1 MEIDYDKNITKNKKL
16 VIEAVHLIF
25 KEAFEIQ
32 YYIAYW
38 KIQIICVS
46 YFRHTPNRLVNED
59 KQFKRSVR
67 CLSSGD
73 ISIPRSLKH
82 LH

>member
-38 KIQIICVS
+38 KIQII
-46 YFRHTPNRLVNED
+46 YFRTFDTL
-59 KQFKRSVR
+59 QT
-67 CLSSGD
+67 G
-73 ISIPRSLKH
+73 
-82 LH
+82 

>member
-67 CLSSGD
+67 FSSGD